1 MDPVIIRDKAR
12 EICAIIIRSD
22 FEQNGIQFFTPPE
35 FSQQLAY
42 MKHEKGEI
50 IEPHVHKEVNRE
62 VVRTQEVLIVKSGKV
77 QVDLYTGE
85 RECWNSFTLGPG
97 DLILLASGGHGFT
110 MLEPTEMIEI
120 KQGPYL
126 GDQDKERFVRHNAPA
141 TRINRDS
148 S

>member
-1 MDPVIIRDKAR
+1 MIPEIIRDKDR
-12 EICAIIIRSD
+12 QICAIVIRSD
-22 FEQNGIQFFTPPE
+22 FEEQSGIRFFTPPE

-62 VVRTQEVLIVKSGKV
+62 VVRTQEVLVVKSGKV

-85 RECWNSFTLGPG
+85 HEYWSSFTLGTG

-126 GDQDKERFVRHNAPA
+126 GDQDKVRFARHDS
-141 TRINRDS
+141 TRYEDQS
-148 S
+148 

>member
-1 MDPVIIRDKAR
+1 MIPEIVRDKAR
-12 EICAIIIRSD
+12 QICAIIIRSD
-22 FEQNGIQFFTPPE
+22 FEQNGIQFFTPPD

-62 VVRTQEVLIVKSGKV
+62 VVRTQEVLVVKSGKV
-77 QVDLYTGE
+77 QVDLYTSE
-85 RECWNSFTLGPG
+85 NEYWRSFTLGAG
-97 DLILLASGGHGFT
+97 DIILLASGGHGFI

-126 GDQDKERFVRHNAPA
+126 GDDDKVRFARQDRPREAQ
-141 TRINRDS
+141 S
-148 S
+148 

>member
-1 MDPVIIRDKAR
+1 MNPEIIRDKDR

-22 FEQNGIQFFTPPE
+22 FERNGIQFFTPSS

-50 IEPHVHKEVNRE
+50 IEPHVHQEINRE
-62 VVRTQEVLIVKSGKV
+62 VVHTQEVLLVKSGKV

-85 RECWNSFTLGPG
+85 KEYWSSFTLGAG
-97 DLILLASGGHGFT
+97 DVILLASGGHGFT

-126 GDQDKERFVRHNAPA
+126 GDNDKVRFARDHS
-141 TRINRDS
+141 TRYEDRS
-148 S
+148 